1 MDVDSR
7 IIFESYITINEAV
20 TDEQL
25 NKARGGI
32 LKVNIKGSERQFKIS
47 KVKQTPSTSGTPQ
60 WSIEGHPLG
69 DYSDLE
75 DASSGAGL
83 ITTVSAKIIHDPDSK
98 FSILHHNDP
107 ETDPDIK
114 DTNYADW
121 KNNIEIIMP
130 AGGGGGVPT
139 SKKKDDKYEDPTWKQ
154 KIGNMF
160 LRSPLKVAAY
170 VFKDPETNFKS
181 IKDASAWLQK
191 VADAEAKGSKI
202 EDRRPEADII
212 Y

>member
-7 IIFESYITINEAV
+7 LIFESYITINEAV

-25 NKARGGI
+25 NNARGGI

-47 KVKQTPSTSGTPQ
+47 KVKQTPIISGSPE
-60 WSIEGHPLG
+60 WSIEGHPLN
-69 DYSDLE
+69 DYSDLAE
-75 DASSGAGL
+75 KSGASL
-83 ITTVSAKIIHDPDSK
+83 ITTVSVKIIHDPDST
-98 FSILHHNDP
+98 FSILYNNDP
-107 ETDPDIK
+107 ETNLAIK

-121 KNNIEIIMP
+121 KNNIEIVMP
-130 AGGGGGVPT
+130 AGGGGGDPT